1 MVKSGFR
8 DLKVQLVMHKRN
20 MHHLFNIFKTV
31 SLASPCLD
39 GHKIIQFHEVSRENL
54 QSLTQIFVQKA
65 VFIGISQKVL
75 VFTFNFKSYKQQLS
89 IELKLILRIVE
100 KIQQNTELQELVG
113 CPTTGFLS
121 PFSQNLWKKHK
132 YNKTRLS
139 GIQGLGMLL
148 KKVTKTVRKA

>member
-1 MVKSGFR
+1 MVKSGFK
-8 DLKVQLVMHKRN
+8 DLKVQLVMHKLN

-31 SLASPCLD
+31 SLASLCLD
-39 GHKIIQFHEVSRENL
+39 GHKIIQFHKVSRENL
-54 QSLTQIFVQKA
+54 QSLTQLFAKKA

-75 VFTFNFKSYKQQLS
+75 VFPPNFKSYKQQLS
-89 IELKLILRIVE
+89 IELKFMLRIVE
-100 KIQQNTELQELVG
+100 EIQQNTELQELVG